1 MNGPNQTA
9 IVAQAERADVE
20 ILRSAREAVHRQG
33 DLQWTVGEC
42 AREWL
47 GKDAS
52 RTQQQFADLVG
63 TTQSQG
69 SEAVR
74 VLETFG
80 DYRTSD
86 MALTYYS
93 HYRAALNWD
102 DADHWLQYANDLG
115 CSVREMIA
123 ARRVDRGEATE
134 TTVASG
140 KGEPTVPPD
149 SAEGVRPTSLPAPAQ
164 QGPAGDD
171 TFSPSSHNSQGG
183 AGLSSPRKIPLS
195 RPEPKTIDEQLQS
208 AAERF
213 AAVLQPWKRSTSD
226 LARRREVAR
235 LLRAWADEVEGG

>member
-1 MNGPNQTA
+1 MNGPDQTA
-9 IVAQAERADVE
+9 IVAKAERSDVE

-47 GKDAS
+47 GKDAA

-63 TTQSQG
+63 TTQSQV

-80 DYRTSD
+80 HYRTSD

-102 DADHWLQYANDLG
+102 DADRWLQYANDLG

-134 TTVASG
+134 ITVASG
-140 KGEPTVPPD
+140 NGEPTVPPD
-149 SAEGVRPTSLPAPAQ
+149 SAEGVRPDAPPAPAQ
-164 QGPAGDD
+164 
-171 TFSPSSHNSQGG
+171 QGG
-183 AGLSSPRKIPLS
+183 AGLSSPRS

>member
-1 MNGPNQTA
+1 MNGTNQTA
-9 IVAQAERADVE
+9 IVAKAERADVE

-63 TTQSQG
+63 TTQSQV

-86 MALTYYS
+86 RPLTYYS

-134 TTVASG
+134 VTVASG
-140 KGEPTVPPD
+140 NGEPTVPPD
-149 SAEGVRPTSLPAPAQ
+149 SAEGVRPDALPAPAQ
-164 QGPAGDD
+164 QGPAGDEL
-171 TFSPSSHNSQGG
+171 FSLSSHNSQGG
-183 AGLSSPRKIPLS
+183 AGLSAPRS

-235 LLRAWADEVEGG
+235 LLRAWADEVEGGLT